1 MRKIQVNI
9 KFARWLIFVVSFILI
24 FLTFTRERKFRYEF
38 QKGTPWQHEDL
49 FAPFNFPIA
58 KLDEEIK
65 RETDS
70 INQNYKLHFAYN
82 KEIES
87 DKIAEIDTIFNEK
100 WADLLKQDSIR
111 RYNDLKYRKTH
122 SPKKKNYKSYLY
134 LLKKILH
141 TVYKSGIYNP
151 TEIREYTNYEN
162 YKFVFQRDKLYET
175 FSVEDVYTIK
185 SATDYLRRNFI
196 DKLKASNA
204 PAEIIS
210 FYSNFDYR
218 KLITQNLFFDKQKTE
233 KFHQIELNSI
243 SKTIGF
249 MQAGELIISKGEI
262 ITLDKYR
269 ILLSLKNYYQ
279 HTQGQYSILIIRVG
293 DAIII
298 LMLLG
303 MLLMYLKNNK
313 PAIFEDKQSLLLI
326 FSLLVFF
333 AASINLVSKYDLFN
347 IYIFPL
353 ALYPIIIKTF
363 YGERLALYTLLTVI
377 FLTALN
383 LGNSFEYAIVEFTAG
398 FAAIFGFSELNR
410 RGQIYYSVLSALFGM
425 SVIYFAIAIIQEANF
440 KNLVWKNFMF
450 FGINAILLMLAYPL
464 IYVFEKLFG
473 LISNITLLEYSNTN
487 NPLLQKLSTVA
498 PGTFQHS
505 LQVSNLAEAAAKK
518 VGANHLLVKVGALYH
533 DIGKTYAPAFFIENQ
548 VAGYN
553 PHDQIDFKQSAE
565 VIINHVKEGVNMAKK
580 ANLPEQLID
589 FIRTHHGTTTVQYFY
604 KNYIKKYPDKADEI
618 EKFTYPGPRP
628 YSKELVIMMMADS
641 LEAAARSLKE
651 INKDKISNLVESI
664 IDYQMN
670 ARQYDEADITF
681 KEIYILK
688 DFFKTLLI
696 NLYHA
701 RIEYPK

>member
-1 MRKIQVNI
+1 MKKNQVNI
-9 KFARWLIFVVSFILI
+9 KFARWIIFILSFLLI
-24 FLTFTRERKFRYEF
+24 FLTFTRERKFRYEI
-38 QKGTPWQHEDL
+38 QKGTPWQHDDL

-58 KLDEEIK
+58 KLDKEIK
-65 RETDS
+65 SQTDS
-70 INQNYKLHFAYN
+70 INQNYKLHFVYN
-82 KEIES
+82 KDIVNEKETL
-87 DKIAEIDTIFNEK
+87 IDTIFNAK
-100 WADLLKQDSIR
+100 WTELLKEDSVKR
-111 RYNDLKYRKTH
+111 HEDLKYRKTPLPKRKYYDAYLH
-122 SPKKKNYKSYLY
+122 S
-134 LLKKILH
+134 LKKLLH

-151 TEIREYTNYEN
+151 SEIREYTNYEN
-162 YKFVFQRDKLYET
+162 YNFVFQRDELYET
-175 FSVEDVYTIK
+175 FNVEDVYTIK
-185 SATDYLRRNFI
+185 SAIDYLRKNFI
-196 DKLKASNA
+196 NKLKVNNA
-204 PAEIIS
+204 PPEIIS
-210 FYSNFDYR
+210 FYSNFDYN
-218 KLITQNLFFDKQKTE
+218 KLVTQNLFFDEQKTK

-243 SKTIGF
+243 SKTRGF
-249 MQAGELIISKGEI
+249 MQAGELIISKGQI
-262 ITLDKYR
+262 ITLEKYR

-279 HTQGQYSILIIRVG
+279 HTQGQYSLLIIRVG
-293 DAIII
+293 DSIII

-303 MLLMYLKNNK
+303 MLMIYLKNNK
-313 PAIFEDKQSLLLI
+313 VKIFENKQSLLLI

-333 AASINLVSKYDLFN
+333 AASINLVSKYNLFN

-450 FGINAILLMLAYPL
+450 FGINALLLMLAYPL
-464 IYVFEKLFG
+464 IYVFEKAFG
-473 LISNITLLEYSNTN
+473 LISDITLLEYSNTN
-487 NPLLQKLSTVA
+487 NSLLQKLTTVA

-518 VGANHLLVKVGALYH
+518 VGANHLLVKVGAMYH

-651 INKDKISNLVESI
+651 INKEKISNLVESI
-664 IDYQMN
+664 IDYQMA

-688 DFFKTLLI
+688 DLFKTILI
-696 NLYHA
+696 NIYHA